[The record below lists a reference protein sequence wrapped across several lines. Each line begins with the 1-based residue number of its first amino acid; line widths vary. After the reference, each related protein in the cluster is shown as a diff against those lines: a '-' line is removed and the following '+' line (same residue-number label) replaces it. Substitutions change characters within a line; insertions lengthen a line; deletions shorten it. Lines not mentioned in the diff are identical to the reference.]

1 MSFLHCHSCNFLQDD
16 YWDKNYNPV
25 ICFQDDLETLLEKNL
40 DEVVEMDAV
49 WLKENGYDENGV
61 TRRDLVLYHL
71 RQIESRIKRMV
82 YRTPEE
88 LKEKNPERRCP
99 KCNKQDLDED

>member
-1 MSFLHCHSCNFLQDD
+1 
-16 YWDKNYNPV
+16 
-25 ICFQDDLETLLEKNL
+25 
-40 DEVVEMDAV
+40 
-49 WLKENGYDENGV
+49 
-61 TRRDLVLYHL
+61 
-71 RQIESRIKRMV
+71 MV